1 MPIEPIAAGSKS
13 MLRERTLTHPA
24 DFIEPCLPRPAN
36 SPPTGPKWIHEIKH
50 DGYRIMAQRAAGRVR
65 LLTRKGINFAS
76 RFPQVIAALTVL
88 PVRSC
93 LIDGEAVVCNESG
106 LAVFDLIRGYR
117 HDAAAVLCA
126 FDLLELD
133 GEDLRR
139 TPIEERKRI
148 LAKLL
153 SHPHE
158 GIAFNEHYTGDG
170 AIIYKH
176 ACALGCEG
184 IVSKRLGSPYRSGRA
199 DCWLKVK
206 NPEAPAVKR
215 EAEEK
220 WGR

>member
-1 MPIEPIAAGSKS
+1 M
-13 MLRERTLTHPA
+13 
-24 DFIEPCLPRPAN
+24 
-36 SPPTGPKWIHEIKH
+36 
-50 DGYRIMAQRAAGRVR
+50 
-65 LLTRKGINFAS
+65 
-76 RFPQVIAALTVL
+76 L

-93 LIDGEAVVCNESG
+93 LIDGAAVVCNEKG

-117 HDAAAVLCA
+117 HDAVLCA

-158 GIAFNEHYTGDG
+158 GIAFNEHCTGDG
-170 AIIYKH
+170 AIIFKH

-184 IVSKRLGSPYRSGRA
+184 IVSNRLGSPYRSGRT
-199 DCWLKVK
+199 DHWVKVK
-206 NPEAPAVKR
+206 NLEAPAVAR
-215 EAEEK
+215 EAEKE